1 LSLTPLLE
9 AGPFGD
15 ADCVEDTHASSQWQ
29 VLSSAGTVVVW
40 DSGETTS
47 GKTAISVPAG
57 RLRYAS
63 NYVWRVRFR
72 DSRGAWSTAY
82 SAATGFRTVPPTL
95 SATKQGTNVVF
106 KWSTNALGFS
116 MQWSTNPAAGPWS
129 NATPAPA
136 VLAGQYTITNR
147 LTNVF
152 RFYRL
157 RR

>member
-1 LSLTPLLE
+1 LE
-9 AGPFGD
+9 AGPFSD
-15 ADCVEDTHASSQWQ
+15 VDCVGDTHAASQWQ
-29 VLSSAGTVVVW
+29 VLNSAGTTVVW

-47 GKTAISVPAG
+47 SKTAIAVPAG

-63 NYVWRVRFR
+63 NYVWKVRFR
-72 DSRGAWSTAY
+72 DSRGAWSSAY
-82 SAATGFRTVPPTL
+82 SIPASFRTVPPTL

-116 MQWSTNPAAGPWS
+116 MQWSTNLAASTWS
-129 NATPAPA
+129 NATPAP
-136 VLAGQYTITNR
+136 VIVSGQYTVTNR
-147 LTNVF
+147 LTNAF